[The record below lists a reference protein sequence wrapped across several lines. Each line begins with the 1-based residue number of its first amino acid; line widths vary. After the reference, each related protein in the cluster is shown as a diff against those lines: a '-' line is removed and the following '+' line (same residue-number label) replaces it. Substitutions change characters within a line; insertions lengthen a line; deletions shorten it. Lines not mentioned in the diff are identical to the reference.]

1 VALQR
6 IPGDKARRYRDTDTG
21 RIVSR
26 REAEGITQRFN
37 ALARARGWS
46 SYSQYQYARK
56 HDPVYRALLR
66 AAREQG
72 RESEVRR
79 IDSLLNERLQRIV
92 QGRQNE
98 LHAPRD
104 AEWKRLYAR
113 TLDEFGLN
121 QRELWRI
128 AYRSERPR
136 GREEDED
143 EEEEPPIG
151 AEED

>member
-1 VALQR
+1 
-6 IPGDKARRYRDTDTG
+6 
-21 RIVSR
+21 
-26 REAEGITQRFN
+26 
-37 ALARARGWS
+37 
-46 SYSQYQYARK
+46 
-56 HDPVYRALLR
+56 
-66 AAREQG
+66 
-72 RESEVRR
+72 
-79 IDSLLNERLQRIV
+79 LQRIV